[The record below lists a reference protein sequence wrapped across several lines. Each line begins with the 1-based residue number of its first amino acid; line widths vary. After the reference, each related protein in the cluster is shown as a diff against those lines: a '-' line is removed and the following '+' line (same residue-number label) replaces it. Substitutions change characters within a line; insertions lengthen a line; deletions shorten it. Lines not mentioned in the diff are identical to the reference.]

1 MSKITSSRPH
11 EEKKVQKL
19 IEKIKIKR
27 EARRTLRILKWIGT
41 TPSTAVCT
49 NCAKEFRI
57 QPGTMTLA
65 TEAQQRL
72 ESEFKTHSCR

>member
-41 TPSTAVCT
+41 AASTAVCT

-57 QPGTMTLA
+57 PHGTMTLA
-65 TEAQQRL
+65 SEALQNL
-72 ESEFKTHSCR
+72 ESQFQAHKCQ